1 MRLLRCVSVNKVA
14 CCHGARP
21 ATPSSVGGLS
31 SQCQRCSATLQRH
44 LPIDHPLSALHPP
57 ARPSH
62 RQTARQAAAR
72 GGVWQRWTARRA
84 AQLRSGARLLAPLVA
99 LAALAPGLT
108 QAQSLPLD
116 EQLAASLA
124 ALPAPLVAPRPPLA
138 QVVPAQVQR
147 WRQEAQALEHG
158 ENGSPRDPAR
168 AATLYCQAAQQ
179 GDAEAQFSL
188 AWMLT
193 NGRGIE
199 RDDAQAAHLF
209 HAAAEQGLPQ
219 AQRIAASMGTPL
231 GAPPPCLHPPAI
243 EAPKPPPLVALS
255 ATRPGRPGQT
265 GASAGAPTAAQIAAA
280 AAPPLPANAPTPIV
294 NYVRL
299 IAPDYQLTPQ
309 LVLAIMATESNFNPN
324 AVSPKQ
330 AQGLMQLIPDTAAR
344 FKVRNLMDPAQNIR
358 GGMAYLRWLMAYF
371 EGDVMLVAAA
381 YNAGERAVERYRGVP
396 PYAETRDYVRRIL
409 AAVGTVSHPF
419 DARITAPSP
428 MLPLMRVV
436 ATGPVSQRR

>member
-1 MRLLRCVSVNKVA
+1 MRLLAS
-14 CCHGARP
+14 
-21 ATPSSVGGLS
+21 
-31 SQCQRCSATLQRH
+31 
-44 LPIDHPLSALHPP
+44 
-57 ARPSH
+57 
-62 RQTARQAAAR
+62 
-72 GGVWQRWTARRA
+72 
-84 AQLRSGARLLAPLVA
+84 LVA

-108 QAQSLPLD
+108 QAQPLLLD

-147 WRQEAQALEHG
+147 WRQEAQSLEHG

-265 GASAGAPTAAQIAAA
+265 GTSAGAPTAAQIAAA
-280 AAPPLPANAPTPIV
+280 AAPPLPANAPPPIV

-409 AAVGTVSHPF
+409 AAVGAVSHPF

-428 MLPLMRVV
+428 VLPLMRVG
-436 ATGPVSQRR
+436 AAGPVPQRR

>member
-1 MRLLRCVSVNKVA
+1 MTP
-14 CCHGARP
+14 HP
-21 ATPSSVGGLS
+21 ATA
-31 SQCQRCSATLQRH
+31 ATAPTAPTA
-44 LPIDHPLSALHPP
+44 LPL
-57 ARPSH
+57 
-62 RQTARQAAAR
+62 
-72 GGVWQRWTARRA
+72 RRA
-84 AQLRSGARLLAPLVA
+84 GRQRLRAAWLLAGLG
-99 LAALAPGLT
+99 LASGVM
-108 QAQSLPLD
+108 AQGLPLD

-124 ALPAPLVAPRPPLA
+124 ALPAPLVAPRAPQTL
-138 QVVPAQVQR
+138 VVPAQVQR
-147 WRQEAQALEHG
+147 WREEAQALEHG
-158 ENGSPRDPAR
+158 DNGLPRDLPR
-168 AATLYCQAAQQ
+168 AATLYCQAARH
-179 GDAEAQFSL
+179 GDAEAQFAL

-209 HAAAEQGLPQ
+209 LAAAEQGLPQ
-219 AQRIAASMGTPL
+219 AQRMIESMGQPR
-231 GAPPPCLHPPAI
+231 GAPPPCLHPPPI
-243 EAPKPPPLVALS
+243 EPPKPGL
-255 ATRPGRPGQT
+255 Q
-265 GASAGAPTAAQIAAA
+265 AAQGAGPKPGARAVSGLPTLIAAT
-280 AAPPLPANAPTPIV
+280 PPPWPANAPAPIV
-294 NYVRL
+294 NFVQL
-299 IAPDYQLTPQ
+299 VAPDYKLAPH

-324 AVSPKQ
+324 AVSPKD
-330 AQGLMQLIPDTAAR
+330 AHGLMQLIPDTASR
-344 FKVRNLMDPAQNIR
+344 FKVRNIRDPAQNIR

>member
-1 MRLLRCVSVNKVA
+1 M
-14 CCHGARP
+14 
-21 ATPSSVGGLS
+21 
-31 SQCQRCSATLQRH
+31 
-44 LPIDHPLSALHPP
+44 
-57 ARPSH
+57 
-62 RQTARQAAAR
+62 
-72 GGVWQRWTARRA
+72 
-84 AQLRSGARLLAPLVA
+84 LASLVA
-99 LAALAPGLT
+99 LGAGMAGPA
-108 QAQSLPLD
+108 QAQSLLLD

-209 HAAAEQGLPQ
+209 QAAAEQGLPQ
-219 AQRIAASMGTPL
+219 AQRIAAGMGTPL

-243 EAPKPPPLVALS
+243 EAPRPALTAAV
-255 ATRPGRPGQT
+255 ATRSGRP
-265 GASAGAPTAAQIAAA
+265 APNAANTAPQAAQTIT
-280 AAPPLPANAPTPIV
+280 AAPPLPANAPPPIV

-419 DARITAPSP
+419 DARVTAPSP
-428 MLPLMRVV
+428 VLPLMRVV
-436 ATGPVSQRR
+436 AAGPVPLRR